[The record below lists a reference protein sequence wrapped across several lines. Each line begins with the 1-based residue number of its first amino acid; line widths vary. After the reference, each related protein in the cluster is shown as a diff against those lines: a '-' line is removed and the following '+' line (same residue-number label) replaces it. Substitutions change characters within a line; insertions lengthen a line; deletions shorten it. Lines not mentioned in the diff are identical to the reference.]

1 MRVAVKGC
9 FLIATVALFATRGS
23 HAAFLEA
30 NKAVLRGVDKITGRV
45 RTIELPVGALG
56 QFGNLTIYV
65 EKCLTRPPEETPEN
79 TAFLMITQPQ
89 GGHEHQVV
97 FNGWMFSSNPAISA
111 MEHPIYDIW
120 VISCPVDETARL
132 TELKEKDA
140 EHRLA
145 EEKTKQAASMS
156 HVPQELSDIEK
167 EMLARAQNRLF
178 LMRQLSEKKDTPPM
192 QKRGQMP
199 LLPVSDKETNTDVTT
214 SEPHADKQFMPALEE
229 AITPPKTLMQ
239 QNVPLPHAQ
248 KFQGVHVP
256 NVTIES
262 LEDDISAADSADTGS
277 EEF

>member
-9 FLIATVALFATRGS
+9 FLIAAAALFAVRGS
-23 HAAFLEA
+23 YAAFLEA
-30 NKAVLRGVDKITGRV
+30 DKAVLRGVDKITGRV

-145 EEKTKQAASMS
+145 EEETKQAASMS

-167 EMLARAQNRLF
+167 EMLARAQNRLT
-178 LMRQLSEKKDTPPM
+178 LIHRLAEK
-192 QKRGQMP
+192 RNAE
-199 LLPVSDKETNTDVTT
+199 LLT
-214 SEPHADKQFMPALEE
+214 EE
-229 AITPPKTLMQ
+229 KTLFG
-239 QNVPLPHAQ
+239 PLSDEKNGNTNDANRQAVEGQSLLNEEVSAPQEETRTDYEPA
-248 KFQGVHVP
+248 FQGVIIPQVS
-256 NVTIES
+256 VES
-262 LEDDISAADSADTGS
+262 LKDEMFDADSADS
-277 EEF
+277 DSAEF